1 MANVFEIKV
10 KIDRESDLY
19 EPLNPEKELNQD
31 ITAYMERQIADR
43 NIGEKVL
50 IHIISQESVNEQDV
64 SKAFWD
70 WIHGIED
77 SFQKQRKT
85 NWVKQAWMFIVGVAF
100 IAAGLFLQS
109 HVNIVV
115 YTVVSTIGAF
125 AMWEA
130 AAIWIVEGPSN
141 KIRKRVL
148 KNITKGVEFQFET
161 IDGL

>member
-1 MANVFEIKV
+1 MVNVFEIKV

-19 EPLNPEKELNQD
+19 EPLNPEIELNQD
-31 ITAYMERQIADR
+31 ITAYMERQITDR

-50 IHIISQESVNEQDV
+50 IHIISKEPVNEQDV

-77 SFQKQRKT
+77 SFQKTRKT
-85 NWVKQAWMFIVGVAF
+85 NWIKQAWMFVVGVAF

-115 YTVVSTIGAF
+115 YTVLSTIGAF

-141 KIRKRVL
+141 KIRKQIL
-148 KNITKGVEFQFET
+148 KNITKGAEFQFET
-161 IDGL
+161 E